1 MKEKFEWDAARVVR
15 LTRFATLAVG
25 AVFLLAAI
33 GFGAV
38 SALAASA
45 AKSEETRAKDLS
57 NEAREIQE
65 VLKEARSRAAVRV
78 RTQSR
83 AVADFQENVSNL
95 AKENGIE
102 VSEFLASTDF
112 QPFLTRF
119 SKKNDGEGWS
129 QVEIQVVLVGDGKRV
144 VELIRSLSEQSVP
157 FEFNSL
163 LIARETIQASGTKV
177 RAKMQLRVLVQA
189 EGGSA

>member
-33 GFGAV
+33 GFGSV

-95 AKENGIE
+95 AKENGVE

-163 LIARETIQASGTKV
+163 LIARESILASGTKV